1 MFKYLFFC
9 CSSNIKE
16 PAHTVTLEDINNI
29 SPLITKNSE
38 NLNYATQ
45 SNTNNNLFTE
55 TNNNKICNKIINI
68 EEKKENEKEKA
79 DNIILKH
86 DKKEEFIDENENDNN
101 NDNLFKRHISKTHIL
116 TINNINNININFHG
130 EEKQNNQIKH
140 IDKIEHKKG
149 GLKLIEELPKLKKLK
164 TEEKGKEKEINKEI
178 SVEENSKEIIQQN
191 RSFISFSNI
200 TIKYNTGG
208 DSSLNLSDTE
218 ILSSCELTLTGDLF
232 FNKEIK
238 IDRGCIKNNGI
249 QKSRNKKTCEIKFG
263 LVLNGGENKSSYM
276 SEMNEEKNN
285 KNERKNSNIKSSKIS
300 NIKSKQKKKIQ
311 KFSSFS
317 SIGNNAIN
325 NKSLIDIILNLPYNK
340 VQKKLNENNGQNKNN
355 SNNKNNNNE
364 NIILFILKYDLN
376 LDIFQLIS
384 FQDSLPV
391 QLLLNYNFPLK
402 FHQNYYILIG
412 GIKIKIRVIK
422 NEKNESILNIYTN
435 NNNDKK
441 KGEKSYSFNPIK
453 DKMPITIGR
462 NICNINLDNISVSKV
477 HAQIDYIFEYDE
489 FFIIDCDSTNGTYL
503 LLQDSV
509 NSIYIKQD
517 LCFKLC
523 ESSFRIYYTNF
534 EK

>member
-1 MFKYLFFC
+1 MLKYLFFC
-9 CSSNIKE
+9 CSVKIKE
-16 PAHTVTLEDINNI
+16 PTHTVTLEDLNTN

-45 SNTNNNLFTE
+45 SNTNNNIFTE
-55 TNNNKICNKIINI
+55 PNHNNNNDKNNKIINL
-68 EEKKENEKEKA
+68 EEKNENDKENNE
-79 DNIILKH
+79 NIILKNNN
-86 DKKEEFIDENENDNN
+86 KEEFIEETNS
-101 NDNLFKRHISKTHIL
+101 LKKPISRTHIL
-116 TINNINNININFHG
+116 TINNINNININIHG
-130 EEKQNNQIKH
+130 DDKQNNPIKH
-140 IDKIEHKKG
+140 FDKIEHKKG
-149 GLKLIEELPKLKKLK
+149 GLKLFEEIPELKKLK
-164 TEEKGKEKEINKEI
+164 TVEKEKENEKEKEISAEG
-178 SVEENSKEIIQQN
+178 NSKELIPQN

-200 TIKYNTGG
+200 TIKYNNGG
-208 DSSLNLSDTE
+208 DSSLYLSDTE
-218 ILSSCELTLTGDLF
+218 VLSSCELTLTGDLF

-238 IDRGCIKNNGI
+238 IDRACIKNNGI
-249 QKSRNKKTCEIKFG
+249 QKCRNKKACEIKFG
-263 LVLNGGENKSSYM
+263 LVLNGGENKSNVM
-276 SEMNEEKNN
+276 SEMNDEKNN
-285 KNERKNSNIKSSKIS
+285 KNERKNSNVKNSKLS

-311 KFSSFS
+311 KFSSFNS
-317 SIGNNAIN
+317 NNGNNIIN
-325 NKSLIDIILNLPYNK
+325 NKSLVDIILNLPYNK
-340 VQKKLNENNGQNKNN
+340 VQKKLNENNNQNKNN
-355 SNNKNNNNE
+355 NNNNNNSNNNNNE

-384 FQDSLPV
+384 LQDNLPV
-391 QLLLNYNFPLK
+391 QLLLNYNYPLK

-412 GIKIKIRVIK
+412 GIKIKIRVSK

-435 NNNDKK
+435 NNDKK
-441 KGEKSYSFNPIK
+441 KGEKNYSFNPLK

-477 HAQIDYIFEYDE
+477 HAQINYIFEYDE